1 MNYGEGGLSASD
13 VALLTGSNRSNN
25 GDGFGGGFGGY
36 GWWVIIFLIFAFLGW
51 GRNGFG
57 GNDGGGSNGSGSVMD
72 AYVLNSDFATLQR
85 LMESGF
91 DRVSNGI
98 NQVNQG
104 ICNLGYSTLE
114 NFNTTNMGV
123 ATGFANLNNALCNQS
138 FQIERGITGLGSQL
152 SSCCCDLRQQIA
164 DTSCGTLNAIQN
176 VNYNMAMN
184 TNAIQNTLCNNTRDL
199 LENQNSNYRQL
210 HDEIVNNRIEDKN
223 NQIALLQTQLNNA
236 ELRAS
241 QQAQSEYLLNQLRNG
256 CPVNAQLVCGNTPI
270 PVQYI
275 GANGCGYNTG
285 CGCGSY

>member
-1 MNYGEGGLSASD
+1 M
-13 VALLTGSNRSNN
+13 VTN
-25 GDGFGGGFGGY
+25 GI
-36 GWWVIIFLIFAFLGW
+36 IIFLIFAFLGW

-57 GNDGGGSNGSGSVMD
+57 GNGNDGNGSNGSVMD

-138 FQIERGITGLGSQL
+138 FQIERGIAGVGTQIQG
-152 SSCCCDLRQQIA
+152 CCCDLRQQIA
-164 DTSCGTLNAIQN
+164 DTSCGIQRSLDG

-184 TNAIQNTLCNNTRDL
+184 TNSIQNAMCLNTRDIVDS
-199 LENQNSNYRQL
+199 QNAGTRAIL
-210 HDEIVNNRIEDKN
+210 DAITANRIEDKN
-223 NQIALLQTQLNNA
+223 AQIQAQQNEINKLQLA
-236 ELRAS
+236 AS
-241 QQAQSEYLLNQLRNG
+241 QQAQNAYLVDQLG
-256 CPVNAQLVCGNTPI
+256 QKCPQPSYLVCNPNGPLNYAVTSA
-270 PVQYI
+270 
-275 GANGCGYNTG
+275 GCGCGYNSG